1 MNTLMYDLFNEI
13 FKTGYWGVT
22 QTVDNVLQLGSTAI
36 DEQSSVLPPVFTA
49 LDYRAEFASNKSNSS
64 QPSRA
69 RTARKDKA
77 VAIPQSHGK
86 PRKPALARAPV
97 QPGSFMAAAR
107 GASRENGPQDEAG
120 PKKRSRTEIADEN
133 VQDKEGHKA
142 MTVFNNPVFDKKEET
157 TGPGHQAC
165 RDQ

>member
-1 MNTLMYDLFNEI
+1 VS
-13 FKTGYWGVT
+13 FKANHAVFQG
-22 QTVDNVLQLGSTAI
+22 QTVDNVLQLGPTAI